1 MRHQRNGD
9 PDAVHNQES
18 AVKGQMRSTFGFLLG
33 YYRPYR
39 WSMILALAFMIPSSG
54 VSLLFPM
61 LTGNIID
68 QILAKSQAST
78 LLSTGGLFLGL
89 LSAQAIVG
97 YLVSVTLSRTTERV
111 IASIRSDL
119 YEHIIRLP
127 LSRMSGHRVGELSS
141 RLSSDMTQI
150 QETFSFSLLQLVRQ
164 TIFLVGSIVLIL
176 ATSVRLTLPI
186 IIGMPVI
193 VGAAVL
199 IGKRLRRLSTSTQD
213 SLARTS
219 TIIEESLQSIAAVKS
234 YVQEPH
240 EIRRYSDSLGDYVR
254 LAVKGAR
261 LRAAFVTFIIFTV
274 FGGIAAVI
282 LYGARLVESG
292 DLRMGELLSF
302 LMYAMF
308 VGGALGSFAELYG
321 QIQKSLGSA
330 VRIREIMSEPTE
342 DVGSDQPTVRLSSI
356 QLDGIS
362 FRYPDRQDMLVVNN
376 VSIDIKAG
384 ERVAFVG
391 ESGSG
396 KSTTAALLQRLYDPT
411 VGTIRYNGQDASAYS
426 RAQVRRSVGVVPQD
440 IVLFG
445 GTIEENI
452 RYGRPSATLD
462 EVRQA
467 AADANALD
475 FIERFPE
482 GFDTLV
488 GERGLKLSGGQ
499 RQRVAIAR
507 ALLKNPSILILDEAT
522 SSLDAES
529 EHLIQEALERLMT
542 DRTTVIIAHRLSTV
556 RTCDR
561 IFVFSAGSVIESGTH
576 DELLQSRGLYSHW
589 CDLQFIR

>member
-1 MRHQRNGD
+1 MQGN
-9 PDAVHNQES
+9 V
-18 AVKGQMRSTFGFLLG
+18 RSTFSFLLH

-39 WSMILALAFMIPSSG
+39 WQMFLALLFMIPSSG
-54 VSLLFPM
+54 VSLLFPA
-61 LTGNIID
+61 LTGRIID
-68 QILAKSQAST
+68 QILEHGQPST
-78 LLSTGGLFLGL
+78 LMSTGGFFLAL
-89 LSAQAIVG
+89 LTGQAIVG
-97 YLVSVTLSRTTERV
+97 YVVSVTMSRTTERV
-111 IASIRSDL
+111 ISTLRSDL
-119 YEHIIRLP
+119 FQHIIRLP
-127 LSRMSGHRVGELSS
+127 LSKMSGHRIGELSS
-141 RLSSDMTQI
+141 RISSDMTQI

-164 TIFLVGSIVLIL
+164 SIFLVGSIVLIL
-176 ATSVRLTLPI
+176 ATSVRLTIPI
-186 IIGMPVI
+186 IVGMPII

-199 IGKRLRRLSTSTQD
+199 IGRRLRKLSTRTQD
-213 SLARTS
+213 ALAKTS
-219 TIIEESLQSIAAVKS
+219 TIVEEALQSISAVKS
-234 YVQEPH
+234 YVQEQH
-240 EIRRYSDSLGDYVR
+240 EITRYTTALSENVR
-254 LAVKGAR
+254 LAIQGAR
-261 LRAAFVTFIIFTV
+261 LRAAFVTFIIFVV

-321 QIQKSLGSA
+321 QIQKSLGAA
-330 VRIREIMSEPTE
+330 VRIREILSEPDE
-342 DVGSDQPTVRLSSI
+342 EVGADAPEVRLGAI
-356 QLDGIS
+356 QLDGVS
-362 FRYPDRQDMLVVNN
+362 FRYPDRRDALVVNN
-376 VSIDIKAG
+376 ISIEIHHG

-411 VGTIRYNGQDASAYS
+411 DGNILYDGQLASHYTK
-426 RAQVRRSVGVVPQD
+426 AQVRRSIGVVPQD

-452 RYGRPSATLD
+452 RYGRPGASFD
-462 EVRQA
+462 DVRA
-467 AADANALD
+467 AARGANALD
-475 FIERFPE
+475 FIEQFPE
-482 GFDTLV
+482 GFQTLV

-529 EHLIQEALERLMT
+529 EHLIQDALERLMSE
-542 DRTTVIIAHRLSTV
+542 RTSVIIAHRLSTV

-561 IFVFSAGSVIESGTH
+561 IFVFSRGSVVESGTH
-576 DELLQSRGLYSHW
+576 QELLSRDGLYSHW

>member
-1 MRHQRNGD
+1 M
-9 PDAVHNQES
+9 AVP
-18 AVKGQMRSTFGFLLG
+18 VRSTFSFLLH
-33 YYRPYR
+33 YYRPYK
-39 WSMILALAFMIPSSG
+39 WQMVLALVFMIPSSG
-54 VSLLFPM
+54 VSLLFPA
-61 LTGNIID
+61 LTGRIID
-68 QILAKSQAST
+68 QILDHSQTTT
-78 LLSTGGLFLGL
+78 LMSTGGFFLAL
-89 LSAQAIVG
+89 LVGQAIVG
-97 YLVSVTLSRTTERV
+97 YVVSVTMSRTTERV
-111 IASIRSDL
+111 ISSLRSDL
-119 YEHIIRLP
+119 FQHIIRLP
-127 LSRMSGHRVGELSS
+127 LSRMSGHRIGELSS

-164 TIFLVGSIVLIL
+164 SIFLVGSIVLIL
-176 ATSVRLTLPI
+176 ATSVRLTIPI
-186 IIGMPVI
+186 VVGMPII

-199 IGKRLRRLSTSTQD
+199 IGRRLRKLSTRTQD
-213 SLARTS
+213 ALAKTS
-219 TIIEESLQSIAAVKS
+219 TIVEEALQSISAVKS
-234 YVQEPH
+234 YVQEGQ
-240 EIRRYSDSLGDYVR
+240 EINRYTTALSENVR
-254 LAVKGAR
+254 LAIQGAR
-261 LRAAFVTFIIFTV
+261 LRAAFVTFIIFVV

-321 QIQKSLGSA
+321 QIQKSLGAA
-330 VRIREIMSEPTE
+330 VRIREILSEPDE
-342 DVGSDQPTVRLSSI
+342 DVGSETPIVRLSSI
-356 QLDGIS
+356 ELDHVS
-362 FRYPDRQDMLVVNN
+362 FRYPDREDMLVVN
-376 VSIDIKAG
+376 DICLQIHGG

-411 VGTIRYNGQDASAYS
+411 HGRIIYDGQDALSYTK
-426 RAQVRRSVGVVPQD
+426 AQVRRSIGVVPQD

-445 GTIEENI
+445 GTIEDNI
-452 RYGRPSATLD
+452 RYGRPGASFE

-467 AADANALD
+467 AQGANALD

-482 GFDTLV
+482 GFNTLV

-529 EHLIQEALERLMT
+529 EHLIQDALERLMT
-542 DRTTVIIAHRLSTV
+542 ERTTVIIAHRLSTV

-561 IFVFSAGSVIESGTH
+561 IFVFSRGAIVESGSH
-576 DELLQSRGLYSHW
+576 DELLSQGGLYSHW